1 MSSDIKMDKI
11 STQIL
16 EDSILQMLP
25 PSIAFK
31 ESFGMHITIPI
42 RPSIAMRRL

>member
-1 MSSDIKMDKI
+1 MDKI
-11 STQIL
+11 STQTL
-16 EDSILQMLP
+16 EDSILQMPL

-31 ESFGMHITIPI
+31 ESFGMRITTPI